1 MSIYQERLQ
10 NLYLRS
16 SHLCVTQL
24 TAVVNLI

>member
-10 NLYLRS
+10 NLDLRS

-24 TAVVNLI
+24 TAAVNFI